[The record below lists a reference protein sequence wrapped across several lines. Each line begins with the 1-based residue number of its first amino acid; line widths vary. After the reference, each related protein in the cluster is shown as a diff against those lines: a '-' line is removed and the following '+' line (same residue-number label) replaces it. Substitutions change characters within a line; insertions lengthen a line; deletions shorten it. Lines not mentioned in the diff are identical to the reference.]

1 MSIGSILLLIAVV
14 LGFSCALPL
23 LVRMNNPRLLGLGWM
38 GGALAAGGSGSV
50 LLYAGDRVP
59 ELLSIVL
66 ADELVLL
73 SFVLLHCA
81 VLEITE
87 ERIRPILGLVLIA
100 IQVLFGFLRV
110 SNGIG
115 LRGRITVA
123 GLLIAVQSAQSGLLL
138 LRRLRRGSRAPSYF
152 CAGFLFVFAAM
163 NIARSAAE
171 AMNRLR
177 SPEVFARV
185 EALTFVLFFIF
196 SQGILFGFFWMTTAR
211 LTARLDDLASTDPLT
226 RLLNRRVFLRWCER
240 EEARSREAGGTF
252 SVLLLDL
259 DHFKRINDSFG
270 HAAGDVVICRLV
282 ETMQNSVRGIDLL
295 GRWGGEEFV
304 ALLPGASGEA
314 ALLVAQRI
322 RGNIEKTFIPVSRH
336 GGSDATHS
344 VRLTASVGVATWM
357 GSEDTAELMLKRADA
372 ALYRAKE
379 AGRNRVLLD
388 ASTSHGLL
396 PMHPA

>member
-1 MSIGSILLLIAVV
+1 MSIGFILLLIAVV
-14 LGFSCALPL
+14 LGCSCVGPL
-23 LVRMNNPRLLGLGWM
+23 LVRLNNPRLLGLGWL
-38 GGALAAGGSGSV
+38 GGALAAGGSGSI
-50 LLYAGDRVP
+50 LLYAGNRVP
-59 ELLSIVL
+59 ELLSVTL

-87 ERIRPILGLVLIA
+87 ERIRPILGLLLMAGQLVIGLLRVYDGVGGRARIA
-100 IQVLFGFLRV
+100 I
-110 SNGIG
+110 
-115 LRGRITVA
+115 A
-123 GLLIAVQSAQSGLLL
+123 GLFIAVQTAQSGLLL
-138 LRRLRRGSRAPSYF
+138 LQRLRRGSRAPAYF
-152 CAGFLFVFAAM
+152 CAGLLFVFAVL
-163 NIARSAAE
+163 NILRSAAE
-171 AMNRLR
+171 ALNRLSAPQR
-177 SPEVFARV
+177 FARV
-185 EALTFVLFFIF
+185 EALTFVLFFVF
-196 SQGILFGFFWMTTAR
+196 SQAILFGFFWMTTAR

-259 DHFKRINDSFG
+259 DHFKRINDGYG
-270 HAAGDVVICRLV
+270 HAAGDVVICHLV